1 VACEW
6 LLIDGPSLIFRSY
19 YGVRARRSERAGGEA
34 NAVPEFLGRL
44 ARLIVQRRP
53 RRLAVAEDRAWRPA
67 WRVELIP
74 SYKSHRVAEPVPP
87 GLAPQIP
94 VIYEILRAL
103 GVDVVGADD
112 HEAEDVIATLTARAP
127 GTVEIVSGDRDLF
140 ALVEDP
146 RVHILYPEKAGMT
159 EIDEREVTR
168 RYGVPGRRYADFA
181 ILRGDPSDGLPGLKG
196 VGDVGAAGMIR
207 RHGDLDGVLRERSLR
222 DGDREYLTRARR
234 VVAPVRDL
242 PLAIPSGRKGAYPVD
257 GARLDS
263 LAAAAAAQESCDR
276 LLDALRCLALDHGD

>member
-19 YGVRARRSERAGGEA
+19 YGVRARRGGRAAGEA
-34 NAVPEFLGRL
+34 NAVPEFLERL
-44 ARLIVQRRP
+44 ARLIVQRQP
-53 RRLAVAEDRAWRPA
+53 RLLAVAEDRAWRPA

-94 VIYEILRAL
+94 VNYEILGAV

-112 HEAEDVIATLTARAP
+112 HEAEDVIATLTARAS
-127 GTVEIVSGDRDLF
+127 GSVEIVSGDRDLF

-159 EIDEREVTR
+159 VIDEQEVTR

-234 VVAPVRDL
+234 VVAPVADL
-242 PLAIPSGRKGAYPVD
+242 PLAIPSGRRDAYPAE
-257 GARLDS
+257 GMRLKS
-263 LAAAAAAQESCDR
+263 LAAGHGAQQSCGR
-276 LLDALRCLALDHGD
+276 VLDALRRLAPDHGD